1 MAKDIAMTKKNKKNS
16 FLEWAESTDRQIYR
30 ETDDYVRSLRALY
43 DDAIDAMDGKIYKYL
58 AQIADEDGTSLAEAK
73 RWLSGEERRAFQ
85 LSLEEFKRKSI
96 AAIGDSA
103 LDKEVRQMS
112 RRARISYLQAIQ
124 LSLKTELAKLMDAE
138 EKRLFNHLR
147 ESYETKYYHELYGM
161 ARMTAPEP
169 IQKVN
174 GEAINRLIGRHWHV
188 DGKDISDRLSTR
200 SKNTIALLER
210 EIGQNLA
217 MGKSQDEVIRTVA
230 KNMNRSFRGAATL
243 VQTETASILTQAARD
258 SYTRYGLEEYQLSA
272 TLDLKTSEICQEMD
286 RKHFPMK
293 DMKQGINAPP
303 FHPNCRT
310 AIMPYFGDDL
320 QERMKAEVGR
330 MARDP
335 VTGKSVRVGDLS
347 YKEWFDKYVV
357 GDMKETKTPFD
368 EISKAFM
375 DSKTI
380 KGRRVE
386 ELNKIE
392 IAGRLYQKGDAHVLF
407 DYTEE
412 EKKIAQWLSDKVGG
426 YIDLCPRITLPKGI
440 RTPDYVWDDEKWDL
454 KNINKHSKNTVTT
467 AIRNTKNQSNN
478 VILNLKD
485 TSYSDEDLYS
495 EMERIFSNKRYDYID
510 KILIAEDYVLRG
522 IFKRK

>member
-58 AQIADEDGTSLAEAK
+58 SQIADEDGTSLAEAK

-188 DGKDISDRLSTR
+188 DGKDVSDRLSAR

-243 VQTETASILTQAARD
+243 VQTETASILTQAAKD

-320 QERMKAEVGR
+320 QRRMQAEVGR

-347 YKEWFDKYVV
+347 YKEWYNKYV
-357 GDMKETKTPFD
+357 KEQAGAKSKIKISGAITDLTSDRAIDHAELYYKEIRKQTTDVARIAKNTGYQESTIQEIKNYLFIDKHQLKDGIRRFD
-368 EISKAFM
+368 PDF
-375 DSKTI
+375 
-380 KGRRVE
+380 V
-386 ELNKIE
+386 
-392 IAGRLYQKGDAHVLF
+392 
-407 DYTEE
+407 
-412 EKKIAQWLSDKVGG
+412 IAQSWQRLAQNEMKPHDM
-426 YIDLCPRITLPKGI
+426 TLIRHEIHERELLKKGMTQDEAHRETSKI
-440 RTPDYVWDDEKWDL
+440 YNYKKEAGDYYVKLE
-454 KNINKHSKNTVTT
+454 
-467 AIRNTKNQSNN
+467 
-478 VILNLKD
+478 
-485 TSYSDEDLYS
+485 
-495 EMERIFSNKRYDYID
+495 ERKKR
-510 KILIAEDYVLRG
+510 R
-522 IFKRK
+522 

>member
-58 AQIADEDGTSLAEAK
+58 SQIADEDGMSLAEAK
-73 RWLSGEERRAFQ
+73 RWLSIEERRAFQ
-85 LSLEEFKRKSI
+85 TSLEEFKRKSI

-188 DGKDISDRLSTR
+188 DGKDVSDRLSAR
-200 SKNTIALLER
+200 NKNTIALLER

-258 SYTRYGLEEYQLSA
+258 SYSRYGVEEYQLSA

-286 RKHFPMK
+286 RKHFPIK
-293 DMKQGINAPP
+293 DMKQGVNAPP

-320 QERMKAEVGR
+320 QKRMQAEVGR

-347 YKEWFDKYVV
+347 YKEWYNKYVESNPKARAYAKAGKNRYSDKKQYERYKSILKQNAPNRFKDFQEIKYLDDRKWERLQDNYYV
-357 GDMKETKTPFD
+357 KNNIQNGVFGDIINPEKQRPHNYATRVEGKSYLFKGVDAQMLFDRYAGTGEVVKNRKGRTHREICVADRVIGIDIHTGKETNMFKIHHSKSRTHIVPYSMKE
-368 EISKAFM
+368 
-375 DSKTI
+375 
-380 KGRRVE
+380 
-386 ELNKIE
+386 
-392 IAGRLYQKGDAHVLF
+392 
-407 DYTEE
+407 
-412 EKKIAQWLSDKVGG
+412 
-426 YIDLCPRITLPKGI
+426 
-440 RTPDYVWDDEKWDL
+440 
-454 KNINKHSKNTVTT
+454 
-467 AIRNTKNQSNN
+467 
-478 VILNLKD
+478 
-485 TSYSDEDLYS
+485 
-495 EMERIFSNKRYDYID
+495 
-510 KILIAEDYVLRG
+510 
-522 IFKRK
+522 

>member
-1 MAKDIAMTKKNKKNS
+1 MAKDIAMTKKTKKNS

-30 ETDDYVRSLRALY
+30 ETDDYVKSLRALY

-58 AQIADEDGTSLAEAK
+58 SQIADEDGTSLAEAK

-85 LSLEEFKRKSI
+85 TSLEEFKRKSI

-210 EIGQNLA
+210 EIGQSLA

-286 RKHFPMK
+286 RKHFPVK
-293 DMKQGINAPP
+293 DMQQGINAPP

-335 VTGKSVRVGDLS
+335 VTGKSVRVEDLS
-347 YKEWFDKYVV
+347 YKEWFSKYVQH
-357 GDMKETKTPFD
+357 GK
-368 EISKAFM
+368 
-375 DSKTI
+375 
-380 KGRRVE
+380 
-386 ELNKIE
+386 
-392 IAGRLYQKGDAHVLF
+392 
-407 DYTEE
+407 
-412 EKKIAQWLSDKVGG
+412 
-426 YIDLCPRITLPKGI
+426 
-440 RTPDYVWDDEKWDL
+440 
-454 KNINKHSKNTVTT
+454 
-467 AIRNTKNQSNN
+467 
-478 VILNLKD
+478 
-485 TSYSDEDLYS
+485 
-495 EMERIFSNKRYDYID
+495 
-510 KILIAEDYVLRG
+510 
-522 IFKRK
+522 

>member
-16 FLEWAESTDRQIYR
+16 FLAWAESTDRQIYR

-58 AQIADEDGTSLAEAK
+58 SQIADEDGTSLAEAK

-85 LSLEEFKRKSI
+85 TSLEEFKRGSI
-96 AAIGDSA
+96 AAIDDSA

-258 SYTRYGLEEYQLSA
+258 SYSRYGLEEYQLSA

-347 YKEWFDKYVV
+347 YKEWYNKYVQDAKPYLHKKLDFIDPKT
-357 GDMKETKTPFD
+357 GETGFIPKGAVFNSTKVIAKD
-368 EISKAFM
+368 GEI
-375 DSKTI
+375 
-380 KGRRVE
+380 R
-386 ELNKIE
+386 ELSGLIE
-392 IAGRLYQKGDAHVLF
+392 RFGEG
-407 DYTEE
+407 TW
-412 EKKIAQWLSDKVGG
+412 EKKVGKIKTDLYIHDVHWYENNNKQYKV
-426 YIDLCPRITLPKGI
+426 K
-440 RTPDYVWDDEKWDL
+440 L
-454 KNINKHSKNTVTT
+454 KN
-467 AIRNTKNQSNN
+467 
-478 VILNLKD
+478 
-485 TSYSDEDLYS
+485 
-495 EMERIFSNKRYDYID
+495 
-510 KILIAEDYVLRG
+510 
-522 IFKRK
+522 RKVRKK

>member
-1 MAKDIAMTKKNKKNS
+1 MAKDIAMTKKTKKNS

-30 ETDDYVRSLRALY
+30 ETDDYVRSLRVLY

-73 RWLSGEERRAFQ
+73 RWLSIEERRAFQ
-85 LSLEEFKRKSI
+85 ASLEEFKRKSI

-103 LDKEVRQMS
+103 MDKEVRQMS

-147 ESYETKYYHELYGM
+147 ESYETKYYHELYGI
-161 ARMTAPEP
+161 ARIAGPEP

-272 TLDLKTSEICQEMD
+272 TLDMKTSEICQEMD
-286 RKHFPMK
+286 RKHFPVK
-293 DMKQGINAPP
+293 DMQQGINAPP

-320 QERMKAEVGR
+320 QKRMQAEVGR

-347 YKEWFDKYVV
+347 YKEWYNKYVQ
-357 GDMKETKTPFD
+357 ESPENPF
-368 EISKAFM
+368 
-375 DSKTI
+375 
-380 KGRRVE
+380 
-386 ELNKIE
+386 
-392 IAGRLYQKGDAHVLF
+392 AGRPNRYVVDKIARGEYGTIINNEKQRPHMESTAGPDKSFLF
-407 DYTEE
+407 DRVGSQELFNTYAGTGIMELDRNGNYTNKE
-412 EKKIAQWLSDKVGG
+412 I
-426 YIDLCPRITLPKGI
+426 CMC
-440 RTPDYVWDDEKWDL
+440 
-454 KNINKHSKNTVTT
+454 KNIIGVDRQSNSETNMIKIHHSKRRTHIVP
-467 AIRNTKNQSNN
+467 
-478 VILNLKD
+478 
-485 TSYSDEDLYS
+485 Y
-495 EMERIFSNKRYDYID
+495 
-510 KILIAEDYVLRG
+510 
-522 IFKRK
+522 FKRRK

>member
-1 MAKDIAMTKKNKKNS
+1 MAKDIAMTKKTKKNS

-58 AQIADEDGTSLAEAK
+58 AQIADDDGTSLAEAK
-73 RWLSGEERRAFQ
+73 RWLNNEERRAFQ

-200 SKNTIALLER
+200 SKSTIALLER

-347 YKEWFDKYVV
+347 YKEWYNKYVLGANDLANNIV
-357 GDMKETKTPFD
+357 T
-368 EISKAFM
+368 SKGVKINLSSFHARERM
-375 DSKTI
+375 HQRNVSI
-380 KGRRVE
+380 ESVE
-386 ELNKIE
+386 
-392 IAGRLYQKGDAHVLF
+392 DA
-407 DYTEE
+407 
-412 EKKIAQWLSDKVGG
+412 
-426 YIDLCPRITLPKGI
+426 
-440 RTPDYVWDDEKWDL
+440 L
-454 KNINKHSKNTVTT
+454 KNPLFVRDTVYNSKGQPSDRYIGEQATVNINPETGTIITVWRTGSGT
-467 AIRNTKNQSNN
+467 R
-478 VILNLKD
+478 
-485 TSYSDEDLYS
+485 
-495 EMERIFSNKRYDYID
+495 
-510 KILIAEDYVLRG
+510 
-522 IFKRK
+522 RKYEK

>member
-174 GEAINRLIGRHWHV
+174 GEAINRLISRHWHV
-188 DGKDISDRLSTR
+188 DGKDVSDRLSTR

-286 RKHFPMK
+286 RKHFPVK
-293 DMKQGINAPP
+293 DMEQGINAPP

-320 QERMKAEVGR
+320 QKRMKAEVGR

-335 VTGKSVRVGDLS
+335 VTGESVRVENLS
-347 YKEWFDKYVV
+347 YKEWFSKYVQH
-357 GDMKETKTPFD
+357 GK
-368 EISKAFM
+368 
-375 DSKTI
+375 
-380 KGRRVE
+380 
-386 ELNKIE
+386 
-392 IAGRLYQKGDAHVLF
+392 
-407 DYTEE
+407 
-412 EKKIAQWLSDKVGG
+412 
-426 YIDLCPRITLPKGI
+426 
-440 RTPDYVWDDEKWDL
+440 
-454 KNINKHSKNTVTT
+454 
-467 AIRNTKNQSNN
+467 
-478 VILNLKD
+478 
-485 TSYSDEDLYS
+485 
-495 EMERIFSNKRYDYID
+495 
-510 KILIAEDYVLRG
+510 
-522 IFKRK
+522 

>member
-16 FLEWAESTDRQIYR
+16 FLEWAESTDQQIYR

-85 LSLEEFKRKSI
+85 TSLEEFKRKSI

-188 DGKDISDRLSTR
+188 DGKDISDRLSAR
-200 SKNTIALLER
+200 SKNTIGLLER

-243 VQTETASILTQAARD
+243 VQTETASILTQAAKD

-286 RKHFPMK
+286 RKHFPVK
-293 DMKQGINAPP
+293 DMQQGINAPP

-320 QERMKAEVGR
+320 QKRMKAEVGR

-347 YKEWFDKYVV
+347 YKEWYNKYVL
-357 GDMKETKTPFD
+357 GADDLANNIIT
-368 EISKAFM
+368 SKGVKINLSSFHARERM
-375 DSKTI
+375 HQRNVSS
-380 KGRRVE
+380 GAVE
-386 ELNKIE
+386 
-392 IAGRLYQKGDAHVLF
+392 DA
-407 DYTEE
+407 
-412 EKKIAQWLSDKVGG
+412 
-426 YIDLCPRITLPKGI
+426 
-440 RTPDYVWDDEKWDL
+440 L
-454 KNINKHSKNTVTT
+454 KNPLFVRDTVYNSKGQPSDRYIGEQATVNINPETGTIITVWRTGSG
-467 AIRNTKNQSNN
+467 AR
-478 VILNLKD
+478 
-485 TSYSDEDLYS
+485 
-495 EMERIFSNKRYDYID
+495 
-510 KILIAEDYVLRG
+510 
-522 IFKRK
+522 RKYEK

>member
-243 VQTETASILTQAARD
+243 VQTETASILTQAAKD

-347 YKEWFDKYVV
+347 YKEWYNKYV
-357 GDMKETKTPFD
+357 KESSENPF
-368 EISKAFM
+368 
-375 DSKTI
+375 
-380 KGRRVE
+380 
-386 ELNKIE
+386 
-392 IAGRLYQKGDAHVLF
+392 AGRSNRYVVDKIARGEYGTIINNEKQKPHMKSTVKPGKSYLF
-407 DYTEE
+407 DHVDPQELFDTYAGTGILEVDRKGKPRNKE
-412 EKKIAQWLSDKVGG
+412 VCDVGFNIGVDYRSGQETSMIKIHHSRKRTHIVPHKEKD
-426 YIDLCPRITLPKGI
+426 
-440 RTPDYVWDDEKWDL
+440 
-454 KNINKHSKNTVTT
+454 
-467 AIRNTKNQSNN
+467 SNE
-478 VILNLKD
+478 D
-485 TSYSDEDLYS
+485 T
-495 EMERIFSNKRYDYID
+495 R
-510 KILIAEDYVLRG
+510 
-522 IFKRK
+522 

>member
-1 MAKDIAMTKKNKKNS
+1 MVKDIAMTKKTKKNS

-58 AQIADEDGTSLAEAK
+58 SQIADEDGTSLAEAK

-188 DGKDISDRLSTR
+188 DGKDVSDRLSTR

-210 EIGQNLA
+210 EIGQNFA

-258 SYTRYGLEEYQLSA
+258 SYSRYGLEEYQLSA

-286 RKHFPMK
+286 RKHFPLK

-320 QERMKAEVGR
+320 QKKMQAEVGR

-347 YKEWFDKYVV
+347 YKEWYNKYVESNPKARAYAKAEKNRYNDKKQFERYKSVLKQNAPSRFKDFQEIKYLDESGFGTLERDYNVVNSIDKNKQIADKPRAKSIYYDFKSDGLYVSDHFVQHFIDREYKRDGAKNFTYDEIVALCNRKPNYVDERNGREIISDECIHIIKDGDKYI
-357 GDMKETKTPFD
+357 TLR
-368 EISKAFM
+368 
-375 DSKTI
+375 
-380 KGRRVE
+380 KGRVS
-386 ELNKIE
+386 K
-392 IAGRLYQKGDAHVLF
+392 HW
-407 DYTEE
+407 
-412 EKKIAQWLSDKVGG
+412 KK
-426 YIDLCPRITLPKGI
+426 R
-440 RTPDYVWDDEKWDL
+440 
-454 KNINKHSKNTVTT
+454 
-467 AIRNTKNQSNN
+467 
-478 VILNLKD
+478 
-485 TSYSDEDLYS
+485 
-495 EMERIFSNKRYDYID
+495 
-510 KILIAEDYVLRG
+510 
-522 IFKRK
+522 

>member
-1 MAKDIAMTKKNKKNS
+1 
-16 FLEWAESTDRQIYR
+16 
-30 ETDDYVRSLRALY
+30 
-43 DDAIDAMDGKIYKYL
+43 
-58 AQIADEDGTSLAEAK
+58 
-73 RWLSGEERRAFQ
+73 
-85 LSLEEFKRKSI
+85 
-96 AAIGDSA
+96 IGDSA

-188 DGKDISDRLSTR
+188 DGKDISDRLSAR
-200 SKNTIALLER
+200 SKSTISLLER

-286 RKHFPMK
+286 RKHFPVK
-293 DMKQGINAPP
+293 DMEQGINAPP

-320 QERMKAEVGR
+320 QKRMKAEVGR

-335 VTGKSVRVGDLS
+335 VTGESVRVENLS
-347 YKEWFDKYVV
+347 YKEWFSKYVQH
-357 GDMKETKTPFD
+357 GK
-368 EISKAFM
+368 
-375 DSKTI
+375 
-380 KGRRVE
+380 
-386 ELNKIE
+386 
-392 IAGRLYQKGDAHVLF
+392 
-407 DYTEE
+407 
-412 EKKIAQWLSDKVGG
+412 
-426 YIDLCPRITLPKGI
+426 
-440 RTPDYVWDDEKWDL
+440 
-454 KNINKHSKNTVTT
+454 
-467 AIRNTKNQSNN
+467 
-478 VILNLKD
+478 
-485 TSYSDEDLYS
+485 
-495 EMERIFSNKRYDYID
+495 
-510 KILIAEDYVLRG
+510 
-522 IFKRK
+522 

>member
-58 AQIADEDGTSLAEAK
+58 SQIADEDGTSLAEAK
-73 RWLSGEERRAFQ
+73 RWLSIEERRAFQ
-85 LSLEEFKRKSI
+85 TSLEEFKRKSI

-188 DGKDISDRLSTR
+188 DGKDISDRLSAR
-200 SKNTIALLER
+200 SRSTIGLLER

-230 KNMNRSFRGAATL
+230 KNMNRSFRGAVTL

-258 SYTRYGLEEYQLSA
+258 SYSRYGVEEYQLSA

-286 RKHFPMK
+286 RKHFPVK

-320 QERMKAEVGR
+320 QKKMQAEVGR

-347 YKEWFDKYVV
+347 YKEWYNKYVQGSPENPFAGRQNRYVVDKIARGEYGTTINNEKQKPHMQATVKPGKSFLFDRVDPQELFNTYAGTGIMELDKNGNYTNKERCVAVFNV
-357 GDMKETKTPFD
+357 GVDGSSRLRTKHFKIHHSKKRTH
-368 EISKAFM
+368 ISPYV
-375 DSKTI
+375 D
-380 KGRRVE
+380 RE
-386 ELNKIE
+386 EL
-392 IAGRLYQKGDAHVLF
+392 
-407 DYTEE
+407 
-412 EKKIAQWLSDKVGG
+412 
-426 YIDLCPRITLPKGI
+426 
-440 RTPDYVWDDEKWDL
+440 
-454 KNINKHSKNTVTT
+454 
-467 AIRNTKNQSNN
+467 
-478 VILNLKD
+478 
-485 TSYSDEDLYS
+485 
-495 EMERIFSNKRYDYID
+495 
-510 KILIAEDYVLRG
+510 
-522 IFKRK
+522 

>member
-1 MAKDIAMTKKNKKNS
+1 MAKDIAMTKKTKKNS

-73 RWLSGEERRAFQ
+73 RWLSIEERRAFQ
-85 LSLEEFKRKSI
+85 MSLEEFKRKSI

-188 DGKDISDRLSTR
+188 DGKDISDRLSAR
-200 SKNTIALLER
+200 SKNTISLLER

-258 SYTRYGLEEYQLSA
+258 SYSNYGVEEYQLSA

-286 RKHFPMK
+286 RKHFPIK

-347 YKEWFDKYVV
+347 YKEWYNKYVQDAKPYLHKKLDFIDPKT
-357 GDMKETKTPFD
+357 GETGFIPKGAVFNSTKVIAKD
-368 EISKAFM
+368 GEI
-375 DSKTI
+375 
-380 KGRRVE
+380 R
-386 ELNKIE
+386 ELSGLIE
-392 IAGRLYQKGDAHVLF
+392 RFGEG
-407 DYTEE
+407 TW
-412 EKKIAQWLSDKVGG
+412 EKKVGKIKTDLYIHDVHWYENNNKQYKV
-426 YIDLCPRITLPKGI
+426 K
-440 RTPDYVWDDEKWDL
+440 L
-454 KNINKHSKNTVTT
+454 KN
-467 AIRNTKNQSNN
+467 
-478 VILNLKD
+478 
-485 TSYSDEDLYS
+485 
-495 EMERIFSNKRYDYID
+495 
-510 KILIAEDYVLRG
+510 
-522 IFKRK
+522 RKVRKK

>member
-16 FLEWAESTDRQIYR
+16 FFEWAESTDRQIYR

-85 LSLEEFKRKSI
+85 MSLEEFKRKSI

-188 DGKDISDRLSTR
+188 DGKDISDRLSAR
-200 SKNTIALLER
+200 SKNTIVLLER

-258 SYTRYGLEEYQLSA
+258 SYSRYGVEEYQLSA

-286 RKHFPMK
+286 RKHFPIK

-320 QERMKAEVGR
+320 QKRMKAEVGR

-347 YKEWFDKYVV
+347 YKEWYNKYV
-357 GDMKETKTPFD
+357 KEQAGAKSKIKITGAITD
-368 EISKAFM
+368 IASERAINHAELYYEEIRKQTTDVA
-375 DSKTI
+375 
-380 KGRRVE
+380 
-386 ELNKIE
+386 
-392 IAGRLYQKGDAHVLF
+392 
-407 DYTEE
+407 
-412 EKKIAQWLSDKVGG
+412 
-426 YIDLCPRITLPKGI
+426 RI
-440 RTPDYVWDDEKWDL
+440 
-454 KNINKHSKNTVTT
+454 SKNTGYHESTIQEIKNYLFIDEHQLKNGIRRFDPDF
-467 AIRNTKNQSNN
+467 AIAQSWQRLAQNEMMPHDITLIRHEVHERN
-478 VILNLKD
+478 LLKKGMTQD
-485 TSYSDEDLYS
+485 EAHRETSKIYNYKKEAGDYYAKLK
-495 EMERIFSNKRYDYID
+495 ERKKR
-510 KILIAEDYVLRG
+510 R
-522 IFKRK
+522 

>member
-85 LSLEEFKRKSI
+85 MSLEEFKRKSI

-124 LSLKTELAKLMDAE
+124 LSLKTELAKLMDTE

-188 DGKDISDRLSTR
+188 DGKDLSDRLSAR

-243 VQTETASILTQAARD
+243 VQTETASILTQAAKD

-286 RKHFPMK
+286 RKHFPVK
-293 DMKQGINAPP
+293 DMQQGINAPP

-320 QERMKAEVGR
+320 QKRMKAEVGR

-347 YKEWFDKYVV
+347 YKEWYNKYVQ
-357 GDMKETKTPFD
+357 ESPENPF
-368 EISKAFM
+368 
-375 DSKTI
+375 
-380 KGRRVE
+380 
-386 ELNKIE
+386 
-392 IAGRLYQKGDAHVLF
+392 AGRPNRYVVD
-407 DYTEE
+407 
-412 EKKIAQWLSDKVGG
+412 KIARGEYGTVINNEKQKPHMESTAGTDKSFLGDRVDPQELFNTYAGTG
-426 YIDLCPRITLPKGI
+426 IMELDRNGNYTNKEICMCKYIIGVDRQSNSETNMIKI
-440 RTPDYVWDDEKWDL
+440 H
-454 KNINKHSKNTVTT
+454 HSK
-467 AIRNTKNQSNN
+467 
-478 VILNLKD
+478 
-485 TSYSDEDLYS
+485 
-495 EMERIFSNKRYDYID
+495 KRTHIVPY
-510 KILIAEDYVLRG
+510 
-522 IFKRK
+522 FKRRK